1 MRNSFCVATTTLLLI
16 RIASGADSPLTKDG
30 LWSIHSTVTENPAGR
45 TNKFTVSMCRSHARD
60 LQLEEDAKGKGTC
73 KFISTRAAG
82 QTKEVET
89 ECTIGGVTTKIKETV
104 TTTGTDSVHTIT
116 QSSFSPVKGGIAEM
130 ILTAD
135 MKYTGAC
142 PAGVEPGDTIM
153 PDGRVVKAPK
163 P

>member
-16 RIASGADSPLTKDG
+16 RIRLRAPIPPLQRDG
-30 LWSIHSTVTENPAGR
+30 LWSIHSDEVTENPAGR
-45 TNKFTVSMCRSHARD
+45 TNKFTVSMCRGSHARD

-82 QTKEVET
+82 QTGSEAET
-89 ECTIGGVTTKIKETV
+89 GMHNRRGNDQNQAETV

-153 PDGRVVKAPK
+153 PDGRAR
-163 P
+163 